1 MHRTCPR
8 EGWWGERENS
18 LNVNGHSARPVCA
31 PSRNDKPFDKHVPT
45 FLPRVLVSHSPIE
58 INVAMGQPSDL
69 IIEMNMLD
77 LARYALI
84 CQSEGLVPIVEPD
97 VSLKGDHT
105 LEQAVAINTKIQV
118 RVNVLLVKHA
128 AQRALLES
136 SCKNKPH

>member
-1 MHRTCPR
+1 M
-8 EGWWGERENS
+8 
-18 LNVNGHSARPVCA
+18 
-31 PSRNDKPFDKHVPT
+31 D
-45 FLPRVLVSHSPIE
+45 
-58 INVAMGQPSDL
+58 QPSDL

-118 RVNVLLVKHA
+118 RAERTTCTHTA
-128 AQRALLES
+128 AACRCPAPKALNITLGR
-136 SCKNKPH
+136 CLRHLCPC

>member
-1 MHRTCPR
+1 
-8 EGWWGERENS
+8 
-18 LNVNGHSARPVCA
+18 
-31 PSRNDKPFDKHVPT
+31 
-45 FLPRVLVSHSPIE
+45 
-58 INVAMGQPSDL
+58 MGQPSDL

-118 RVNVLLVKHA
+118 RVNTIKMQANVPCLSAPEPANRTGQLRRTLSQYK
-128 AQRALLES
+128 RL
-136 SCKNKPH
+136 CFPHRLFVD